1 MPLYILACAMPKP
14 IQKTA
19 PTSGKEEE
27 MFWRPGMIFSHPV
40 LKFTQNQLPTFGT
53 LGSGENR
60 MDDPNSPIWMQDQSK
75 WPLLFHA
82 IRAHCES
89 SQCFP
94 PLREQGCGC
103 SSAIPRPKSQSR
115 GVSTSSDQAHPGPY
129 LANQGI
135 TPQGFSLLRRLKI
148 ILRISLVF
156 PLLLL
161 AHCIILAVTGVAA
174 PGSPV
179 CQDLMTLWLK
189 FSPIQNSVKTFQNR
203 AATHPDVLQRVAA
216 GVSMLF
222 DPRQR
227 QSTWCIAHC
236 LRRSDS

>member
-14 IQKTA
+14 IQKTE

-27 MFWRPGMIFSHPV
+27 MFWRPEMIFSHPV

-53 LGSGENR
+53 LGSGANR
-60 MDDPNSPIWMQDQSK
+60 MDDLGMTPIHRFGCKINRNGRFSFMPYAHIASQVNVFLHCKSK
-75 WPLLFHA
+75 VAGAVRQYRGRKVSHVECPLALTRRILDPTWPT
-82 IRAHCES
+82 RES
-89 SQCFP
+89 
-94 PLREQGCGC
+94 
-103 SSAIPRPKSQSR
+103 
-115 GVSTSSDQAHPGPY
+115 H
-129 LANQGI
+129 
-135 TPQGFSLLRRLKI
+135 LK
-148 ILRISLVF
+148 
-156 PLLLL
+156 L

-189 FSPIQNSVKTFQNR
+189 FSPIQSDFIRGLCLHYASSDLWIPKTFRNR

-216 GVSMLF
+216 GVFMLF

-227 QSTWCIAHC
+227 QST
-236 LRRSDS
+236 